1 MQLDHQV
8 SNNPLTVDS
17 QKKGRFMVFSM
28 IVFFLVPILVVILM
42 VKFDWKPETGN
53 SLGQLVK
60 PARLIVTPAE
70 LKTSDN
76 QLVTS
81 DFWKDKWSL
90 VYVADHCEEAC
101 ESKLHDMRQ
110 IHVSLYKDMARAQR
124 VLITSQMNVA
134 KYKIMYPE
142 LLVINQTD
150 AARDNLSEQFNMPNE
165 AATKTDR
172 LYLVDALGHIMMSY
186 PSAAKPA
193 NIRKDIAQLLRYS
206 WAG

>member
-1 MQLDHQV
+1 MQLDSQV
-8 SNNPLTVDS
+8 SNKPVNKDN
-17 QKKGRFMVFSM
+17 QKKGRLMALSM
-28 IVFFLVPILVVILM
+28 SVFFLVPILVVILM
-42 VKFDWKPETGN
+42 VKFNWKPESGN
-53 SLGQLVK
+53 SLGQLVT

-90 VYVADHCEEAC
+90 VYVADQCDGAC

-124 VLITSQMNVA
+124 ILITSQANVA
-134 KYKIMYPE
+134 KYKAMYPE
-142 LLVINQTD
+142 LLVINQTE
-150 AARDNLSEQFNMPNE
+150 AARDNLSEQFNMLNE
-165 AATKTDR
+165 SATQANR